1 MSFNR
6 FALVIVS
13 IHNSKTLTKTE
24 VGTSDWGI
32 AVIGLTMFLFE
43 RMCIWGLWIWKAI
56 VCFKWVLVSHS
67 SRNMEDFVGISD
79 LNCADLAQE
88 AWAP

>member
-1 MSFNR
+1 M
-6 FALVIVS
+6 L
-13 IHNSKTLTKTE
+13 
-24 VGTSDWGI
+24 
-32 AVIGLTMFLFE
+32 LFG
-43 RMCIWGLWIWKAI
+43 RMWIWGLWIWKAME
-56 VCFKWVLVSHS
+56 CFKWGLMSHS